1 MKHLYDLVQQIKE
14 RREIL
19 KITQESLADLSGVGL
34 RTIKQLEGGK
44 ANPTFNTLQ
53 EIADVLGLELVLQVK
68 RLNNLWEQDKFII
81 KTN

>member
-14 RREIL
+14 RREML

-44 ANPTFNTLQ
+44 GNPTFNTLQ

-68 RLNNLWEQDKFII
+68 RLNKV
-81 KTN
+81 

>member
-1 MKHLYDLVQQIKE
+1 MKHLYDLVQQIKK

-19 KITQESLADLSGVGL
+19 KIMQESLADLSGVGL

-44 ANPTFNTLQ
+44 ANPPFNTLQ

-68 RLNNLWEQDKFII
+68 RLNNL
-81 KTN
+81 

>member
-14 RREIL
+14 RREML

-68 RLNNLWEQDKFII
+68 RLNNL
-81 KTN
+81 